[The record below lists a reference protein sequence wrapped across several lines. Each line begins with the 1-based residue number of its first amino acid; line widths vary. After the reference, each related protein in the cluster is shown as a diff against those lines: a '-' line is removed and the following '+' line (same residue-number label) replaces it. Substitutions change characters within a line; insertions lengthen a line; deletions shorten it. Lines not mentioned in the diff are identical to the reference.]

1 MTSDASPSTAG
12 TDAPSG
18 GSTGGAIADQ
28 ASRRR
33 TFAIISHPDAGKTT
47 LTEKL
52 LLYGN
57 AVTSAGAVEGR
68 QKRKATTSDWMDL
81 EKRRGISVS
90 STVLRF
96 EHDDKVINLLDTPGH
111 SDFSEDTLRVM
122 SAVDGAVIL
131 IDAAKGI
138 ESQTLRLFEVAR
150 SRGIPLI
157 TFINKCDRPGI
168 EPLELLDHLENT
180 LDLLPTAL
188 TWPVGDPGQLQ
199 GIIDRR
205 AGNFHRFERAPGG
218 AAAAYESIEDLAGAI
233 DESQPAW
240 RNAEDEMSLLDA
252 AGHEFDPGA
261 VAEGIS
267 TPVFFGSALTNFGVE
282 LLLDAII
289 ELSPPPYA
297 RTDSD
302 EVTRPIDGD
311 FSGLVFKVQA
321 NMDPRHRD
329 RNAFIRICSGKF
341 TRGMKVFNARTGKPL
356 ALNYSSGS
364 FGRQRETLEE
374 AFPGDIVGV
383 VNAADLQVGDT
394 VFQGDPLRYP
404 PLPTLAPE
412 HFIRIRNANAQK
424 HKQFNRALSQLAEEG
439 VIHVLTQ
446 DGGRDP
452 MPILGGVGRLQFEVA
467 LERMETEF
475 GVQVNYDETD
485 WKLARKTDEES
496 AEEIRDNRLAELRT
510 RTDGVQFALFTSQFQ
525 HDRLVREKPHLTLDH
540 MV

>member
-1 MTSDASPSTAG
+1 VDTPAPPSSVAPAEAG
-12 TDAPSG
+12 P
-18 GSTGGAIADQ
+18 IARE
-28 ASRRR
+28 AERRR

-47 LTEKL
+47 MTEKL
-52 LLYGN
+52 LLYGD
-57 AVTSAGAVEGR
+57 AVQEAGSVVAK
-68 QKRKATTSDWMDL
+68 QNRKSTTSDWMDL

-96 EHDDKVINLLDTPGH
+96 EHEGKVINLLDTPGH

-122 SAVDGAVIL
+122 SAVDSAVIL

-168 EPLELLDHLENT
+168 EPLELLDHIEST

-188 TWPVGDPGQLQ
+188 TWPVGDPGDLL
-199 GIIDRR
+199 GIIDRQ
-205 AGNFHRFERAPGG
+205 AGKFHRFERTTGG
-218 AAAAYESIEDLAGAI
+218 ATAAIESIENI
-233 DESQPAW
+233 DDAFDPDIPAW
-240 RNAEDEMSLLDA
+240 VTAMDELSLLDA

-261 VAEGIS
+261 VEEGIS
-267 TPVFFGSALTNFGVE
+267 TPIYFGSALTNFGVG
-282 LLLDAII
+282 LLLESII
-289 ELSPPPYA
+289 DLAPPPYA
-297 RTDSD
+297 RTGSD
-302 EVTRPIDGD
+302 GTPRPLEGD

-329 RNAFIRICSGKF
+329 RNAFIRICSGQF
-341 TRGMKVFNARTGKPL
+341 SRGMKVTNSRTGKPL
-356 ALNYSSGS
+356 TMNYASGT
-364 FGRQRETLEE
+364 FGQQRETLEE
-374 AFPGDIVGV
+374 AYPGDIVGV

-394 VFQGDPLRYP
+394 VFQGEDIRYP

-412 HFIRIRNANAQK
+412 HFIRIRNADAQR
-424 HKQFNRALSQLAEEG
+424 HKQFNRALEQLAEEG

-452 MPILGGVGRLQFEVA
+452 MPILGGVGRLQFDVA

-475 GVQVNYDETD
+475 GVKVRFDETD
-485 WKLARKTDEES
+485 WKVARRTDEDS
-496 AEEIRDNRLAELRT
+496 AEVIRAGNLAELRT
-510 RTDGVQFALFTSQFQ
+510 RSDGVLFALFPSQFQ
-525 HDRLVREKPHLTLDH
+525 LDRLVAAKPELLLDH

>member
-1 MTSDASPSTAG
+1 VESSVPASASAAPLSSVRGEVVDEAG
-12 TDAPSG
+12 
-18 GSTGGAIADQ
+18 
-28 ASRRR
+28 RRR

-52 LLYGN
+52 LLYGD
-57 AVTSAGAVEGR
+57 AVNEAGSVVAK
-68 QKRKATTSDWMDL
+68 QNRKSTTSDWMDL

-96 EHDDKVINLLDTPGH
+96 EHDGKVINLLDTPGH

-122 SAVDGAVIL
+122 SAVDSAVIL

-168 EPLELLDHLENT
+168 DPLELLDHIEST
-180 LDLLPTAL
+180 LDLLPTAR
-188 TWPVGDPGQLQ
+188 TWPVGDPGNLL
-199 GIIDRR
+199 GIVDRESE
-205 AGNFHRFERAPGG
+205 NFHRFERVTGG
-218 AAAAYESIEDLAGAI
+218 ATAAVEEVEDLTVAADTDVPAWSTAI
-233 DESQPAW
+233 DEL
-240 RNAEDEMSLLDA
+240 SLLDA
-252 AGHEFDPGA
+252 AGHDFDPGS

-267 TPVFFGSALTNFGVE
+267 TPVYFGSALTNFGVG

-289 ELSPPPYA
+289 ELAPAPYP
-297 RTDSD
+297 REDSD
-302 EVTRPIDGD
+302 GRPRELDD
-311 FSGLVFKVQA
+311 EFSGLVFKVQA

-329 RNAFIRICSGKF
+329 RNAFVRICSGKF
-341 TRGMKVFNARTGKPL
+341 TRGMKVLNARTGKPL
-356 ALNYSSGS
+356 TMNYASGT

-374 AFPGDIVGV
+374 AYPGDIVGV

-394 VFQGDPLRYP
+394 IYQGTEVRFP

-412 HFIRIRNANAQK
+412 HFIRVRNADAQR
-424 HKQFNRALSQLAEEG
+424 HKQFNRALEQLAEEG

-452 MPILGGVGRLQFEVA
+452 MPIFGGVGRLQFEVA
-467 LERMETEF
+467 IERMQTEF
-475 GVQVNYDETD
+475 GVEVRTDETE
-485 WKLARKTDEES
+485 WKVARRTDEAS
-496 AEEIRDNRLAELRT
+496 AEEIRKGSLADVRT
-510 RTDGVQFALFTSQFQ
+510 RSDGVLFALFKGQFQ
-525 HDRLVREKPHLTLDH
+525 LDRLAQNKPDLTLDH

>member
-1 MTSDASPSTAG
+1 MNASGPSTSIQTAAKGSSLLEEAG
-12 TDAPSG
+12 
-18 GSTGGAIADQ
+18 
-28 ASRRR
+28 RRR

-52 LLYGN
+52 LLYGQALN
-57 AVTSAGAVEGR
+57 EAGSVQGR

-81 EKRRGISVS
+81 EQRRGISVS

-96 EHDDKVINLLDTPGH
+96 EHKGTVINLLDTPGH

-122 SAVDGAVIL
+122 SAVDSAVIL

-168 EPLELLDHLENT
+168 EPLELLDHIEST

-188 TWPVGDPGQLQ
+188 TWPVGEPGDLK
-199 GIIDRR
+199 GIVDLRER
-205 AGNFHRFERAPGG
+205 NFHQFERSAPGG
-218 AAAAYESIEDLAGAI
+218 LAAASETIVDLDSAPDGSAAWNI
-233 DESQPAW
+233 ADE
-240 RNAEDEMSLLDA
+240 ELSLLEA

-267 TPVFFGSALTNFGVE
+267 TPILFGSALTNFGVE
-282 LLLDAII
+282 LLLDTII
-289 ELSPPPYA
+289 ELAPPPGP
-297 RTDSD
+297 RVDLD
-302 EVTRPIDGD
+302 ERPRELDGD

-341 TRGMKVFNARTGKPL
+341 DRGMKVINARTGRPL
-356 ALNYSSGS
+356 SLNYASGT
-364 FGRQRETLEE
+364 FGRQRETIEE

-383 VNAADLQVGDT
+383 VGAADLHVGDT
-394 VFQGDPLRYP
+394 VYQGQELRFP

-412 HFIRIRNANAQK
+412 QFIRVRNADARK
-424 HKQFNRALSQLAEEG
+424 HKQFTRALDQLAEEG

-452 MPILGGVGRLQFEVA
+452 MPLLGGVGRLQVEVA
-467 LERMETEF
+467 TERMETEF
-475 GVQVNYDETD
+475 NVQVKVDETD
-485 WKLARKTDEES
+485 WKLARRTDEES
-496 AEEIRDNRLAELRT
+496 AREMREGRLAELRT
-510 RTDGVQFALFTSQFQ
+510 RSDGVLFALVTSQFQ
-525 HDRLVREKPHLTLDH
+525 HDRLVRDKPHLTLDH

>member
-1 MTSDASPSTAG
+1 MEASTPAPVQMTATRGEIIDEAG
-12 TDAPSG
+12 
-18 GSTGGAIADQ
+18 
-28 ASRRR
+28 RRR

-52 LLYGN
+52 LLYGK
-57 AVTSAGAVEGR
+57 AVNEAGSVEGR

-96 EHDDKVINLLDTPGH
+96 EHDGKVINLLDTPGH

-122 SAVDGAVIL
+122 SAVDSAVIL

-168 EPLELLDHLENT
+168 EPLELLDHIETT
-180 LDLLPTAL
+180 LDLLPTAR
-188 TWPVGDPGQLQ
+188 TWPVGDPGNLL
-199 GIIDRR
+199 GIVDRE
-205 AGNFHRFERAPGG
+205 GGKFHRFERVTGG
-218 AAAAYESIEDLAGAI
+218 STAAVESIEDLESAVEADVPAWTTAI
-233 DESQPAW
+233 DEL
-240 RNAEDEMSLLDA
+240 SLLDA

-267 TPVFFGSALTNFGVE
+267 TPIYFGSALTNFGVE
-282 LLLDAII
+282 LLLNAII
-289 ELSPPPYA
+289 ELAPAPYA
-297 RTDSD
+297 RID
-302 EVTRPIDGD
+302 IDGEERALD
-311 FSGLVFKVQA
+311 DEFSGLVFKVQA

-329 RNAFIRICSGKF
+329 RNAFVRICSGRF
-341 TRGMKVFNARTGKPL
+341 TRGMKVINTRTGKPL
-356 ALNYSSGS
+356 TMNYASGT
-364 FGRQRETLEE
+364 FGRQRETLEV
-374 AFPGDIVGV
+374 AYPGDIVGV

-394 VFQGDPLRYP
+394 IHQGAEVRFP

-412 HFIRIRNANAQK
+412 HFIRVRNADAQR
-424 HKQFNRALSQLAEEG
+424 HKQFNRALEQLAEEG

-452 MPILGGVGRLQFEVA
+452 MPIFGGVGRLQFEVA
-467 LERMETEF
+467 IERMETEF
-475 GVQVNYDETD
+475 GVKVKTDETD
-485 WKLARKTDEES
+485 WKVARRTDEAS
-496 AEEIRDNRLAELRT
+496 AEEIRKGSLAEIRT
-510 RTDGVQFALFTSQFQ
+510 RSDGVLFALFKGQFQ
-525 HDRLVREKPHLTLDH
+525 LDRLAAAKPELTLDH

>member
-1 MTSDASPSTAG
+1 VESSAPTTVSPAATRGEIIDEAG
-12 TDAPSG
+12 
-18 GSTGGAIADQ
+18 
-28 ASRRR
+28 RRR

-57 AVTSAGAVEGR
+57 AVNEAGSVEGR

-96 EHDDKVINLLDTPGH
+96 EHDGKVINLLDTPGH

-122 SAVDGAVIL
+122 SAVDSAVIL

-168 EPLELLDHLENT
+168 EPLELLDHIEST
-180 LDLLPTAL
+180 LDLLPTAR
-188 TWPVGDPGQLQ
+188 TWPVGDPGNLL
-199 GIIDRR
+199 GIIDRESE
-205 AGNFHRFERAPGG
+205 NFHRFERVTGG
-218 AAAAYESIEDLAGAI
+218 ATAAAEEIEELGEAADP
-233 DESQPAW
+233 SVPAW
-240 RNAEDEMSLLDA
+240 ANAIEELSLLDA
-252 AGHEFDPGA
+252 AGHDFDPGS

-267 TPVFFGSALTNFGVE
+267 TPVFFGSALTNFGVG

-289 ELSPPPYA
+289 ELAPAPYPRLDADGEA
-297 RTDSD
+297 RELDD
-302 EVTRPIDGD
+302 E

-329 RNAFIRICSGKF
+329 RNAFVRICSGRF
-341 TRGMKVFNARTGKPL
+341 TRGMKVVNARTGRPL
-356 ALNYSSGS
+356 TMNYASGT

-374 AFPGDIVGV
+374 AYPGDIVGV

-394 VFQGDPLRYP
+394 IFQGKELRYP

-412 HFIRIRNANAQK
+412 HFIRVRNADAQR
-424 HKQFNRALSQLAEEG
+424 HKQFNRALEQLAEEG

-452 MPILGGVGRLQFEVA
+452 MPIFGGVGRLQFEVA
-467 LERMETEF
+467 IERMEVEF
-475 GVQVNYDETD
+475 GVKV
-485 WKLARKTDEES
+485 KTDETEWKVARRTDEPS
-496 AEEIRDNRLAELRT
+496 AEVIRSGSLGEIRT
-510 RTDGVQFALFTSQFQ
+510 RSDGVLFALFKGQFQ
-525 HDRLVREKPHLTLDH
+525 LDRLAQAKPELTLDH

>member
-1 MTSDASPSTAG
+1 MGQATASAG
-12 TDAPSG
+12 P
-18 GSTGGAIADQ
+18 ILRQ

-47 LTEKL
+47 MTEKML
-52 LLYGN
+52 LFGN
-57 AVTSAGAVEGR
+57 ALVEAGAVESKKDR
-68 QKRKATTSDWMDL
+68 RDTASDWMDL

-96 EHDDKVINLLDTPGH
+96 EHDGNVINLLDTPGH

-157 TFINKCDRPGI
+157 TFVNKCDRPGI
-168 EPLELLDHLENT
+168 EPLELLDHIEST
-180 LDLLPTAL
+180 LDLMPVAM
-188 TWPVGDPGQLQ
+188 TWPVGEPGDLL
-199 GIIDRR
+199 GIVDRR
-205 AGNFHRFERAPGG
+205 DDSFHRFERNPGG
-218 AAAAYESIEDLAGAI
+218 RSADGAEVLPLASAFDEAI
-233 DESQPAW
+233 PAW
-240 RNAEDEMSLLDA
+240 VRARDELSLLDA
-252 AGHEFDPGA
+252 AGHEFDPEG
-261 VAEGIS
+261 VESGIS
-267 TPVFFGSALTNFGVE
+267 TPVYFGSALTNFGVE
-282 LLLDAII
+282 LLLEAVIR
-289 ELSPPPYA
+289 LSPPPSPRMTTGGSRRA
-297 RTDSD
+297 LDD
-302 EVTRPIDGD
+302 D

-329 RNAFIRICSGKF
+329 RNAFIRICSGRF
-341 TRGMKVFNARTGKPL
+341 ERGMKVVNARTGRPIS
-356 ALNYSSGS
+356 LNYASEA

-374 AFPGDIVGV
+374 AFPGDIVGI

-394 VFQGDPLRYP
+394 VFDGDEVSFP

-412 HFIRIRNANAQK
+412 HFIRIRNADARR

-452 MPILGGVGRLQFEVA
+452 MPVLGAVGRLQFEVA
-467 LERMETEF
+467 IERMATEF
-475 GVQVNYDETD
+475 GVEVLSDETN
-485 WKLARKTDEES
+485 WKLARRTDGPG
-496 AEEIRDNRLAELRT
+496 AEQIREQGLAEVRT
-510 RTDGVQFALFTSQFQ
+510 RTDGMVFALFTSQFQ
-525 HDRLVREKPHLTLDH
+525 VDRLERERPGIRLDRLVG
-540 MV
+540 

>member
-1 MTSDASPSTAG
+1 MKD
-12 TDAPSG
+12 
-18 GSTGGAIADQ
+18 GSIVGEAR
-28 ASRRR
+28 RRR

-47 LTEKL
+47 MTEKL
-52 LLYGN
+52 LLYGK
-57 AVTSAGAVEGR
+57 AVNEAGAVEGGR
-68 QKRKATTSDWMDL
+68 KRKATTSDWMDL

-96 EHDDKVINLLDTPGH
+96 EHDDIVINLLDTPGH

-168 EPLELLDHLENT
+168 EPLELLDHLETT

-188 TWPVGDPGQLQ
+188 TWPVGDPGNLL

-218 AAAAYESIEDLAGAI
+218 SSMAIESIEALDEAVDLDVPAWKTAI
-233 DESQPAW
+233 DEL
-240 RNAEDEMSLLDA
+240 SLLDG
-252 AGHEFDPGA
+252 AGHEFDPGS

-297 RTDSD
+297 RAGEDGELRQIDD
-302 EVTRPIDGD
+302 E

-329 RNAFIRICSGKF
+329 RNAFIRICSGEF
-341 TRGMKVFNARTGKPL
+341 IRGMKVTNARTGKPL
-356 ALNYSSGS
+356 TLNYASGS

-394 VFQGDPLRYP
+394 VFMGEPIRYP

-412 HFIRIRNANAQK
+412 HFIQIRNANAQK

-475 GVQVNYDETD
+475 GVQVNHDETS
-485 WKLARKTDEES
+485 WKLARKTDEAS
-496 AEEIRDNRLAELRT
+496 AEEIREKSLAELRT
-510 RTDGVQFALFTSQFQ
+510 RTDGVVFALVTSQFSTTGWCA
-525 HDRLVREKPHLTLDH
+525 RSRIWFSTTWSEVPSGALCL
-540 MV
+540 M

>member
-1 MTSDASPSTAG
+1 MNASGPSAQINPDAAS
-12 TDAPSG
+12 
-18 GSTGGAIADQ
+18 ADPLLQ
-28 ASRRR
+28 EARRRR

-52 LLYGN
+52 LLYGQALN
-57 AVTSAGAVEGR
+57 EAGSVQGR

-81 EKRRGISVS
+81 EQRRGISVS

-96 EHDDKVINLLDTPGH
+96 EHEDIVINLLDTPGH

-122 SAVDGAVIL
+122 SAVDSAVIL

-168 EPLELLDHLENT
+168 DPLELLDHIEAT

-188 TWPVGDPGQLQ
+188 TWPVGEPGDLK
-199 GIIDRR
+199 GIVDLRK
-205 AGNFHRFERAPGG
+205 GNFHEFERAAPGG
-218 AAAAYESIEDLAGAI
+218 LAAASETVTDLDKAMKT
-233 DESQPAW
+233 DTPAW
-240 RNAEDEMSLLDA
+240 KTATDEIGLLEG
-252 AGHEFDPGA
+252 AGHEFDPGS

-267 TPVFFGSALTNFGVE
+267 TPVLFGSALTNFGVE
-282 LLLDAII
+282 LLLDTIM
-289 ELSPPPYA
+289 ELAPPPSPRIDIAGNA
-297 RTDSD
+297 RPLED
-302 EVTRPIDGD
+302 D

-341 TRGMKVFNARTGKPL
+341 TRGMKVINARTGRPL
-356 ALNYSSGS
+356 ALNYASGT
-364 FGRQRETLEE
+364 FGRQRETIEE
-374 AFPGDIVGV
+374 AYPGDVVGV
-383 VNAADLQVGDT
+383 VGAADLQVGDT
-394 VFQGDPLRYP
+394 IFRGQELRFP

-412 HFIRIRNANAQK
+412 QFIRVRNADARK
-424 HKQFNRALSQLAEEG
+424 HKQFNKALEQLAEEG

-467 LERMETEF
+467 TERMETEF
-475 GVQVNYDETD
+475 NVKVNVDETD
-485 WKLARKTDEES
+485 WKLARRTDEES
-496 AEEIRDNRLAELRT
+496 AREMREGRLAELRT
-510 RTDGVQFALFTSQFQ
+510 RSDGVLFALFTSQFQ
-525 HDRLVREKPHLTLDH
+525 HDRLARDKPHLTLDR